1 MRHIHMMVF
10 VHSSEP
16 AGLPGDLGQ
25 PYRAVPGMGLPF
37 GPASPVGMDWACC
50 CEALPCG
57 AGALCM
63 QSVCGESRYLAVLP
77 DKKEIHCSHLDFSW
91 KWSFGGFYT
100 TKKNCCPQPRIGIL
114 ALLALLPGFSQ
125 AAHFSIAWHCQACP
139 CWWPPAFPSLLGE
152 LEASLSAV
160 GLMGVSRGT
169 SPLLRDNVSLNQLM
183 KDNWKENKSSWYFG
197 IRSFLN
203 LLAWSNSSTWWK
215 TVSCMKSRACFL
227 FSPSRIHI
235 WHIKWGRAFLIKSK
249 GEAESMWWHLF
260 PHTYNSFLSSH
271 VLLDAKS

>member
-77 DKKEIHCSHLDFSW
+77 DTKEIHCSTLRFLTEIKFW
-91 KWSFGGFYT
+91 WVLYN
-100 TKKNCCPQPRIGIL
+100 KKE
-114 ALLALLPGFSQ
+114 LLPT
-125 AAHFSIAWHCQACP
+125 AKNRNTCP
-139 CWWPPAFPSLLGE
+139 PCLVSRLLTGCTFQYCVALSGMSLLVATSLPFPAGW
-152 LEASLSAV
+152 AGSLS
-160 GLMGVSRGT
+160 VSGGADGCESRDI
-169 SPLLRDNVSLNQLM
+169 SPAEGQRVPEPVDEGQLEG
-183 KDNWKENKSSWYFG
+183 KQK
-197 IRSFLN
+197 
-203 LLAWSNSSTWWK
+203 
-215 TVSCMKSRACFL
+215 
-227 FSPSRIHI
+227 
-235 WHIKWGRAFLIKSK
+235 
-249 GEAESMWWHLF
+249 
-260 PHTYNSFLSSH
+260 
-271 VLLDAKS
+271 

>member
-1 MRHIHMMVF
+1 MKFWWVLYNKKELLPTAKNRNTCPPCLASRLLTGCTFQYCVAL
-10 VHSSEP
+10 SSGMSLLVATSLPFP
-16 AGLPGDLGQ
+16 AG
-25 PYRAVPGMGLPF
+25 
-37 GPASPVGMDWACC
+37 W
-50 CEALPCG
+50 
-57 AGALCM
+57 
-63 QSVCGESRYLAVLP
+63 
-77 DKKEIHCSHLDFSW
+77 
-91 KWSFGGFYT
+91 
-100 TKKNCCPQPRIGIL
+100 
-114 ALLALLPGFSQ
+114 
-125 AAHFSIAWHCQACP
+125 
-139 CWWPPAFPSLLGE
+139 
-152 LEASLSAV
+152 ASLSAV
-160 GLMGVSRGT
+160 GLMGVSGGT

-215 TVSCMKSRACFL
+215 TVSCMKSHACFL

>member
-77 DKKEIHCSHLDFSW
+77 DTKEIHCSHLDFSW

-152 LEASLSAV
+152 LEASLSAC
-160 GLMGVSRGT
+160 GADGCEWRDI
-169 SPLLRDNVSLNQLM
+169 SPAEGQRVPEPADEGQLEG
-183 KDNWKENKSSWYFG
+183 KQK
-197 IRSFLN
+197 
-203 LLAWSNSSTWWK
+203 
-215 TVSCMKSRACFL
+215 
-227 FSPSRIHI
+227 
-235 WHIKWGRAFLIKSK
+235 
-249 GEAESMWWHLF
+249 
-260 PHTYNSFLSSH
+260 
-271 VLLDAKS
+271 

>member
-77 DKKEIHCSHLDFSW
+77 DTKEIHCSHLDFSW

-125 AAHFSIAWHCQACP
+125 AAHFSIAWHCPQACP

-152 LEASLSAV
+152 PLCQRWGWWVWVEGHLPCW
-160 GLMGVSRGT
+160 GT
-169 SPLLRDNVSLNQLM
+169 TCP
-183 KDNWKENKSSWYFG
+183 WTSWWRTTG
-197 IRSFLN
+197 R
-203 LLAWSNSSTWWK
+203 K
-215 TVSCMKSRACFL
+215 TKVADTL
-227 FSPSRIHI
+227 
-235 WHIKWGRAFLIKSK
+235 G
-249 GEAESMWWHLF
+249 
-260 PHTYNSFLSSH
+260 
-271 VLLDAKS
+271 